1 MGILGGLLDGFTD
14 AMVTPQAVGQKM
26 GEYFTR
32 EGVTAQALREAIAA
46 GRSIVAEAA
55 RSLPV
60 DAMPAETRE
69 RVLGWGAKEYAAI
82 LQGLSVTHPEHFQ
95 ALYEP
100 TAFWRYLVPE
110 MNRAKEIIRA
120 AAPPS
125 PA

>member
-26 GEYFTR
+26 GEYFTKN
-32 EGVTAQALREAIAA
+32 GVTAQALREAIAA

-60 DAMPAETRE
+60 SDMPAATRE
-69 RVLGWGAKEYAAI
+69 RVLAWGPKEYAGI
-82 LQGLSVTHPEHFQ
+82 LWGLKPTHPEHY
-95 ALYEP
+95 AVLYES
-100 TAFWRYLVPE
+100 TAFYRYLVPE
-110 MNRAKEIIRA
+110 MDRAKAIIRA

-125 PA
+125 AG

>member
-26 GEYFTR
+26 GEYFTAN
-32 EGVTAQALREAIAA
+32 GVTAQALREAIAA

-60 DAMPAETRE
+60 ADMPTATRE
-69 RVLGWGAKEYAAI
+69 RVLAWGANEYAGI
-82 LQGLSVTHPEHFQ
+82 LQGLRQTHPEHFA
-95 ALYEP
+95 ALYDSH
-100 TAFWRYLVPE
+100 AFYRYLVPE
-110 MNRAKEIIRA
+110 MDRAKAIIRS

-125 PA
+125 AG